1 MKIKNGILFF
11 LSVVTLFTACK
22 KEDNTAFSQ
31 SPDERLNA
39 ALSSYQKQLVGAEN
53 GWKAFISP
61 KSGGTYFFYLKFNDQ
76 NRVSMYSTFDST
88 SAVTLKESSYR
99 LKGLQQPSLL
109 FDTYSYIHVLAD
121 PNENVTVL
129 SEVNAG
135 PVGTGLQSD
144 FEFYFDS
151 TSADTVK
158 LVGRFN
164 GSKAVFTK
172 ATKQEADAYNN
183 KELAK
188 GFAFKNISK
197 YPNYFKRAT
206 VGSTTF
212 EINVNETDRTITLVW
227 IDGAG
232 NAQSF
237 TTPFYYYLSGIN
249 FVNPLV
255 IGSQT
260 ITGFTNITWNGA
272 TTTVGFSV
280 NGTTTTVVG
289 ANQPVKA
296 DVDAPKKW
304 WKYAA
309 DLGDYWISLTGFHVN
324 GVDNAYRIDTLKSGA
339 NTYYYW
345 IYWPGYAAG
354 NDFSVPVFI
363 NPAGTAISLAYGTAP
378 SVPTF
383 TADGRAIFTYL
394 GDYGPYPATGGAALT
409 RARLFSS
416 AGFYFVQT
424 GPTSYDM
431 VNAGDSKIWISWL
444 Y

>member
-22 KEDNTAFSQ
+22 KEDDTAFSQ
-31 SPDERLNA
+31 SPDARLNA

-99 LKGLQQPSLL
+99 LKALQQPSLL

-151 TSADTVK
+151 TSTDTMK

-164 GSKAVFTK
+164 GSSAVFTK

-183 KELAK
+183 KELGK
-188 GFAFKNISK
+188 GFAFQNISK
-197 YPNYFKRAT
+197 YPNYFKRIT
-206 VGSTTF
+206 VGSTTY
-212 EINVNETDRTITLVW
+212 EINVNETSRTITLVW

-237 TTPFYYYLSGIN
+237 TTPFYYSLTGIT

-260 ITGFTNITWNGA
+260 ITGFTNITWNAA

-280 NGTTTTVVG
+280 NGTPTTVVG
-289 ANQPVKA
+289 ANQPMK
-296 DVDAPKKW
+296 VDLGAAKKW
-304 WKYAA
+304 WQVSVTQDA
-309 DLGDYWISLTGFHVN
+309 YWVSLSGFRVN
-324 GVDNAYRIDTLKSGA
+324 GVDDAHKWS
-339 NTYYYW
+339 
-345 IYWPGYAAG
+345 
-354 NDFSVPVFI
+354 SVPGFQYMLFW
-363 NPAGTAISLAYGTAP
+363 AKYGTSNGIDYDLLGPVVNNALNYGAAFRP
-378 SVPTF
+378 PNF
-383 TADGRAIFTYL
+383 TTDGRVIFTFLGTLGTVPANAAAPFLATRTQMAQAQGYYL
-394 GDYGPYPATGGAALT
+394 
-409 RARLFSS
+409 
-416 AGFYFVQT
+416 VQT
-424 GPTSYDM
+424 SETSYDM
-431 VNAGDSKIWISWL
+431 VSAADSKIWITWFWVF
-444 Y
+444 